1 VSAAPDG
8 RPPRPVAEDEGP
20 LGLLTDFERPR
31 RTSGRVLV
39 TLSVAVLI
47 AVAAVAFVRE
57 RGQRDDLAAPP
68 AGRPA
73 ATTPAPRDEPG
84 GAGSPRSFSSVRVA
98 LAVTSDTWVEAT
110 QDGEVVESETLPPG
124 ERRTFQGH
132 DEVTLRFYDGGGV
145 RLRAGGRDIGT
156 KGAGSTVEVRL
167 WLDDEGRIQVERT
180 YGV

>member
-1 VSAAPDG
+1 V
-8 RPPRPVAEDEGP
+8 E
-20 LGLLTDFERPR
+20 
-31 RTSGRVLV
+31 
-39 TLSVAVLI
+39 
-47 AVAAVAFVRE
+47 RE
-57 RGQRDDLAAPP
+57 RSASADRWNGDRDVPEAL
-68 AGRPA
+68 
-73 ATTPAPRDEPG
+73 G
-84 GAGSPRSFSSVRVA
+84 GK
-98 LAVTSDTWVEAT
+98 T

-124 ERRTFQGH
+124 ERRTFQGD